1 MDNRSVPSNI
11 VIPHLVYRNVTQGRD
26 WLCRVFGFTEHFHYG
41 DPISGIQIYLGDA
54 VIMLSGPREYRESP
68 ATVGSNT
75 QMLTVIVPDID
86 APGTHIPNV
95 PQKHIID
102 ISLTP
107 TQNDETATAQL
118 SAQISNRLSGLETV
132 SRTTVTLLD
141 APIWTPLNITPAGR
155 KILGLDGN
163 PNLVQIR

>member
-86 APGTHIPNV
+86 AHYR
-95 PQKHIID
+95 H
-102 ISLTP
+102 SLG
-107 TQNDETATAQL
+107 QGATIWEEL
-118 SAQISNRLSGLETV
+118 HETV
-132 SRTTVTLLD
+132 YGERQYGVED
-141 APIWTPLNITPAGR
+141 
-155 KILGLDGN
+155 LDGHRWIFS
-163 PNLVQIR
+163 PHARDLSPEQWGATVVTPMP